1 MIPFKQI
8 ATLAVALLCAASAQ
22 AQAYKV
28 MQIHRT
34 DGTVQTI
41 PTAEIDSVTFATVQ
55 PVELFNQCELGG
67 NVWNIASLTEVTS
80 TQGLTIQIYGNG
92 EGEAVSIDL
101 PLNAMGRTYDLAT
114 ATEVSLSVNGK
125 VVAPTSGNLEI
136 SKDRTGRNLILVMTA
151 KWQGGSLRAD
161 YNGTYSKS
169 FNATGRFT
177 AAIAGGATYSGQIG
191 RAHV

>member
-80 TQGLTIQIYGNG
+80 TPVPYPHPT
-92 EGEAVSIDL
+92 L
-101 PLNAMGRTYDLAT
+101 PTCDAAYI
-114 ATEVSLSVNGK
+114 S
-125 VVAPTSGNLEI
+125 VVAASTRKHTTSHTIPEFPSQCLC
-136 SKDRTGRNLILVMTA
+136 TLFHILRQPFLTS
-151 KWQGGSLRAD
+151 SLC
-161 YNGTYSKS
+161 Y
-169 FNATGRFT
+169 
-177 AAIAGGATYSGQIG
+177 
-191 RAHV
+191 

>member
-114 ATEVSLSVNGK
+114 ADDVALSVNGK

-136 SKDRTGRNLILVMTA
+136 
-151 KWQGGSLRAD
+151 
-161 YNGTYSKS
+161 
-169 FNATGRFT
+169 
-177 AAIAGGATYSGQIG
+177 
-191 RAHV
+191 